1 MKLVKMQKPIKPAIL
16 ILLVSVLVMAGIT
29 VASYIMTKQESG
41 VVEADKFYFTS
52 NLLKDKSENAIYFVD
67 PKNTNFNVELYNYAD
82 AKRKT
87 AGAIEYKVTV
97 DNGTADPS
105 TGTIMQDVG
114 KQNIKITPIN
124 NNGNVTVTAVS
135 TSPYKTELQAKF
147 MMECGNDYT
156 VSDSSGKKAAVLTMI
171 CKDASKPITISLPAG
186 VMPDSND
193 NRVMKSGTDYIFT
206 SPGYGVYSI
215 TLLKTKTNLNLSTA
229 TEQHFADQITITNSS
244 N

>member
-52 NLLKDKSENAIYFVD
+52 NLLKDESEKAIYFVD
-67 PKNTNFNVELYNYAD
+67 PKNTSFTVKLYNYAD

-87 AGAIEYKVTV
+87 AGDIDYSVKV
-97 DNGTADPS
+97 DNGTPDSS
-105 TGTIMQDVG
+105 TGTITQVD
-114 KQNIKITPIN
+114 KEKNIVITPTN
-124 NNGNVTVTAVS
+124 KNGNVTVTATS

-147 MMECGNDYT
+147 KMECGNDYT

-171 CKDASKPITISLPAG
+171 CKDAGKPITISLPEG
-186 VMPDSND
+186 VLPDSND
-193 NRVMKSGTDYIFT
+193 NRVTKSGSSYIYT

-215 TLLKTKTNLNLSTA
+215 TLLKTNANLNLSTA
-229 TEQHFADQITITNSS
+229 TEQHFADQITITNS
-244 N
+244 NN